1 MTRTRRP
8 AERTQRERTEAT
20 TAQLVAAARRLFA
33 TQGYEGTSLD
43 DVVAA
48 AGVTKG
54 ALYHHFASKRD
65 LFRAVFESEEQ
76 ALARACHDA
85 YAAERDPWEGFHA
98 GCRAFLEATLD
109 PGVQRISLLDAPAVL
124 GWETVRQIEADCSL
138 AMIENGLR
146 HAIGSGRIAPR
157 PTGPLAHM
165 LMGALS
171 EGAMMV
177 ARAGGDQRAAMREV
191 AREVESLLAAL
202 AAPDAGVSSAARSG

>member
-1 MTRTRRP
+1 MT
-8 AERTQRERTEAT
+8 RTQRERTEST
-20 TAQLVAAARRLFA
+20 TAQLIDAASRLFA
-33 TQGYEGTSLD
+33 TRGYEATSLD

-65 LFRAVFESEEQ
+65 LLRAVFEDKEKQ
-76 ALARACHDA
+76 LARACHAA
-85 YAAERDPWEGFHA
+85 YAAAGDPWDGFHA

-109 PGVQRISLLDAPAVL
+109 PGIQRICLLDAPAVL
-124 GWETVRQIEADCSL
+124 GWEAVREIEAEYSL

-146 HAIGSGRIAPR
+146 EAIEGGRIGAR

-165 LMGALS
+165 LMGALG

-177 ARAGGDQRAAMREV
+177 ARAEDQRGAMQEV
-191 AREVESLLAAL
+191 AREVETLLAAL
-202 AAPDAGVSSAARSG
+202 GSPQPVGSRAAESG